1 MTTTMTTMN
10 KLHRL
15 EVWREEAP
23 LPMSF
28 TVIERGSFSASF
40 LLSLLVVE
48 KVVRKAC
55 WLTTT
60 MCELQ

>member
-1 MTTTMTTMN
+1 MTTTMRTTTMN
-10 KLHRL
+10 ELHRV

-48 KVVRKAC
+48 KEVRKVD
-55 WLTTT
+55 
-60 MCELQ
+60 